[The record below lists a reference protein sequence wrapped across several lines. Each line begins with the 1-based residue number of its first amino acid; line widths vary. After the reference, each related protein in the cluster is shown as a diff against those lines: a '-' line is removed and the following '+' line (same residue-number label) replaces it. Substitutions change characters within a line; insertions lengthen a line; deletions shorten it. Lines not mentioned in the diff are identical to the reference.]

1 MLSPDKHIRK
11 YFFDALK
18 GFAPVFDEMGV
29 DSTSKLYYVLRNQ
42 TKILLKENKC
52 FDSWDADIVIE
63 VVQRSLGTGNK
74 GSRVVVNDLEQNVIT
89 AYGAVAIAGFDLI
102 NKEYNSNSFS
112 VNGINEV
119 LDRQII
125 NINLKLK

>member
-11 YFFDALK
+11 YFYDALIA
-18 GFAPVFDEMGV
+18 FAPVFDELAV
-29 DSTSKLYYVLRNQ
+29 DSTSPLYYVLRSQ
-42 TKILLKENKC
+42 TKVLLKENKC

-63 VVQRSLGTGNK
+63 VVQRSFGTGNK

-89 AYGAVAIAGFDLI
+89 AYGAVSIAGFDLM
-102 NKEYNSNSFS
+102 NKEYNSNSIT